1 MARQFRAALAMPLIL
16 LGGITTAASIRQAM
30 AGGFD
35 FVAMGR
41 ALLREPDLVAR
52 MQAGTASESTCV
64 HCNKCIV
71 SIYSGTRCV
80 LDHPEPP
87 AVE

>member
-1 MARQFRAALAMPLIL
+1 MMAIALPGPQRLGFRL
-16 LGGITTAASIRQAM
+16 L
-30 AGGFD
+30 
-35 FVAMGR
+35 GR

-52 MQAGTASESTCV
+52 MQAGTATEGTCV
-64 HCNKCIV
+64 HGNKCIV

-87 AVE
+87 TIE